1 MNTENE
7 NLRLACAGMAYSRAA
22 TQCRARSA
30 EWLRLERDGASPQAL
45 RKALAS
51 VRKAVYKFVITES
64 RVDRLT
70 GQQPRFVL
78 DGEMIRFT
86 APGREWIAVRPEQLA
101 RGLFQLE
108 QAERTKEQNQAI
120 GRAGLALA
128 EADERLSRTAWL
140 FMRAHQQGRPREVLR
155 QLDDEVNLAER
166 GLIMA
171 DMLLDRALGQKERWD
186 TWLSVDGETRR
197 NVADAWRLLHSG

>member
-1 MNTENE
+1 MNTKNE
-7 NLRLACAGMAYSRAA
+7 NLRLACASMAYSRAA

-30 EWLRLERDGASPQAL
+30 EWLRLERDGASPEAL
-45 RKALAS
+45 REALAR

-86 APGREWIAVRPEQLA
+86 APGREWIAVEPERLA

-108 QAERTKEQNQAI
+108 QAERTKEQNHAI
-120 GRAGLALA
+120 ARAGLAFDEA
-128 EADERLSRTAWL
+128 EERLSRVAHAYI
-140 FMRAHQQGRPREVLR
+140 RADQQGRPREVLR

-166 GLIMA
+166 GLIVA

-197 NVADAWRLLHSG
+197 NVSDAWRLLNSG